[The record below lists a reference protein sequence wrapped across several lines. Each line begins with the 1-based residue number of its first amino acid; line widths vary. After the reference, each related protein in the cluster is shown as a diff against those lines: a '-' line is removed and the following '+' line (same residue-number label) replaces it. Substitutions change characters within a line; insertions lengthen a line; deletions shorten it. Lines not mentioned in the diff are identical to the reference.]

1 MSKSGS
7 VRSSSCAISRR
18 EGRVSEQNAD
28 TAARNSLSAF
38 PDSARIAICLKSEDD
53 TEDTPDTRHNL
64 DHAQPGLCRFS
75 DCHGSGSPDLRT
87 KIKLAT
93 IR

>member
-1 MSKSGS
+1 
-7 VRSSSCAISRR
+7 RR

-28 TAARNSLSAF
+28 AAARNSLSAF
-38 PDSARIAICLKSEDD
+38 PESFRAAICLKSEDD
-53 TEDTPDTRHNL
+53 TKDTPVLDTSLARSTGIMSVSR
-64 DHAQPGLCRFS
+64 AP
-75 DCHGSGSPDLRT
+75 RT

>member
-1 MSKSGS
+1 
-7 VRSSSCAISRR
+7 ISRR

-38 PDSARIAICLKSEDD
+38 PESFLTAICLKSEDD
-53 TEDTPDTRHNL
+53 TKDTPVLVTSLARSTGTVPVL
-64 DHAQPGLCRFS
+64 RAP
-75 DCHGSGSPDLRT
+75 RT

>member
-1 MSKSGS
+1 MKSGI

-38 PDSARIAICLKSEDD
+38 PDSVRITICLKSEDD
-53 TEDTPDTRHNL
+53 TEDTPDTRHDLAMLNR
-64 DHAQPGLCRFS
+64 DCVGFAFDKNKDQVS
-75 DCHGSGSPDLRT
+75 DDP
-87 KIKLAT
+87 LAF
-93 IR
+93 R